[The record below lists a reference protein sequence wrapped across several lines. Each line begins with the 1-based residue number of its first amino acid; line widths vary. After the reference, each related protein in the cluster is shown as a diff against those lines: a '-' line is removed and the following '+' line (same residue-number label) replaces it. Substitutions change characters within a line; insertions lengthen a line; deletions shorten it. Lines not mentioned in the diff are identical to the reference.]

1 MCTDQRSQT
10 PKGRGL
16 RQPAKKVTHKL
27 EPVTLLQER
36 LPSNWGRRKRRLE
49 RIPAAVAAE
58 GMMKT
63 QKGEPLTLEEY
74 IGADLGFLPGETIP
88 KRAGQSE
95 QQ

>member
-1 MCTDQRSQT
+1 
-10 PKGRGL
+10 
-16 RQPAKKVTHKL
+16 
-27 EPVTLLQER
+27 
-36 LPSNWGRRKRRLE
+36 
-49 RIPAAVAAE
+49 
-58 GMMKT
+58 MMKT